1 MGRYNET
8 AMQFTTPIHDFGQ
21 TFQLTGSDKILAL
34 GSCFAQVVGQRL
46 ADNRLDIVI
55 NPTGVLYNPES
66 IFLTLDAALDIAQG
80 NSDVLRELQRV
91 MNSLTFEGQDGKWYN
106 WMAASL
112 IQGQS
117 REECYRQMADAMEH
131 MAQRLN
137 NLTVLML
144 TFGTDHYYS
153 LNGQYPVANCHKMPA
168 AMFEEHILTTDEI
181 ARGFDNTCRR
191 LKELRPELKILVSVS
206 PYRYLKYGLHTSQLS
221 KARLL
226 LATDEIQKRHNMV
239 CYFPAY
245 EILNDELRDYR
256 YYAADM
262 VHPSETAEQYIWQ
275 TFCDHYIDE
284 RLNLFFHEW
293 APVLKLQSHRAKDI
307 ATQDALNATLSKKI
321 EQVKQQFPEM
331 FQTLEIEH

>member
-1 MGRYNET
+1 MT
-8 AMQFTTPIHDFGQ
+8 FTTPIHDFGQ
-21 TFQLTGSDKILAL
+21 TFRISASDKLLAL

-46 ADNRLDIVI
+46 ADNRLDIAV

-66 IFLTLDAALDIAQG
+66 IFLTIDTALDIAMG
-80 NSDVLRELQRV
+80 HSDALEELK
-91 MNSLTFEGQDGKWYN
+91 SLTFEGQDGRWYN

-112 IQGQS
+112 IEGQS
-117 REECYRQMADAMEH
+117 REECDRHMADAMEH
-131 MAQRLN
+131 MAQRLKG
-137 NLTVLML
+137 LTVLML

-153 LNGQYPVANCHKMPA
+153 LNGQVPVTNCHKMPA
-168 AMFEEHILTTDEI
+168 ALFEEHIMSTDDI
-181 ARGFDNTCRR
+181 VRRFDNTCRR
-191 LKELRPELKILVSVS
+191 LMELRPELKIIVSVS

-226 LATDEIQKRHNMV
+226 LATDEIQKRYDAV

-262 VHPSETAEQYIWQ
+262 VHPSETAEEYIWQ
-275 TFCDHYIDE
+275 TFCDHYMDE
-284 RLNLFFHEW
+284 RLNNFIHEW
-293 APVLKLQSHRAKDI
+293 APVLKLQSHRTKDI

-321 EQVKQQFPEM
+321 EQVRQQFPEM
-331 FQTLEIEH
+331 L

>member
-1 MGRYNET
+1 MT
-8 AMQFTTPIHDFGQ
+8 FTTPIHDFGQ
-21 TFQLTGSDKILAL
+21 IFRISASDKLLAL

-46 ADNRLDIVI
+46 ADNRLDITV

-66 IFLTLDAALDIAQG
+66 IFLTIDTALCIAQG
-80 NSDVLRELQRV
+80 NGDTLEELK
-91 MNSLTFEGQDGKWYN
+91 SLTFEGQDGRWYN

-112 IQGQS
+112 IEGQS
-117 REECYRQMADAMEH
+117 REECDRHMADAMEH

-137 NLTVLML
+137 SLTVLML

-153 LNGQYPVANCHKMPA
+153 LNGQFPVTNCHKMPA
-168 AMFEEHILTTDEI
+168 ALFEEHIMSTDDI
-181 ARGFDNTCRR
+181 VRRFDNTCRR
-191 LKELRPELKILVSVS
+191 LMELRPELKIIVSVS

-226 LATDEIQKRHNMV
+226 LATDEIQKRYDAV

-262 VHPSETAEQYIWQ
+262 VHPSETAEEYIWQ
-275 TFCDHYIDE
+275 TFCDHYMDE
-284 RLNLFFHEW
+284 RLNNFIHEW
-293 APVLKLQSHRAKDI
+293 ASVVKLQSHRTKDTS
-307 ATQDALNATLSKKI
+307 AQDALNARLNKKI
-321 EQVKQQFPEM
+321 EQVKQQFPDM
-331 FQTLEIEH
+331 F

>member
-1 MGRYNET
+1 
-8 AMQFTTPIHDFGQ
+8 MQFTTPIHDFGQ
-21 TFQLTGSDKILAL
+21 TFRLTGSDKILAL

-46 ADNRLDIVI
+46 ADNRLDIAI

-66 IFLTLDAALDIAQG
+66 IFLTLDTALDIAQG
-80 NSDVLRELQRV
+80 NSDVLQQRLRV
-91 MNSLTFEGQDGKWYN
+91 MKSLTFEAPDGRWYN

-117 REECYRQMADAMEH
+117 REECDRRMADVMEH
-131 MAQRLN
+131 IAQRLN
-137 NLTVLML
+137 SLTVLML

-153 LNGQYPVANCHKMPA
+153 LNGQCTVANCHKMPA
-168 AMFEEHILTTDEI
+168 AMFEERILTIDEI
-181 ARGFDNTCRR
+181 VRRFDTTCRR
-191 LKELRPELKILVSVS
+191 LIELRPELKILVSVS
-206 PYRYLKYGLHTSQLS
+206 PYRYLKYGLHVSQLS

-226 LATDEIQKRHNMV
+226 LATDEIQKRHSAV

-262 VHPSETAEQYIWQ
+262 VHPSETAEEYIWQ
-275 TFCDHYIDE
+275 TFCNHYIDQ
-284 RLNLFFHEW
+284 RLSLFFQEW
-293 APVLKLQSHRAKDI
+293 APVLKLQSHRTKDT
-307 ATQDALNATLSKKI
+307 ATQNALCATLSKKT

-331 FQTLEIEH
+331 FLDTDN

>member
-1 MGRYNET
+1 MT
-8 AMQFTTPIHDFGQ
+8 FTTPIHDFGQ
-21 TFQLTGSDKILAL
+21 TFRLTASDKILAL

-46 ADNRLDIVI
+46 ADNRLDIAV

-66 IFLTLDAALDIAQG
+66 IFLTIDTALDIAMG
-80 NSDVLRELQRV
+80 HSDALEELK
-91 MNSLTFEGQDGKWYN
+91 SLTFEGQDGKWYN

-112 IQGQS
+112 IEGQS
-117 REECYRQMADAMEH
+117 REECDRHMADAMEH
-131 MAQRLN
+131 MAQRLKG
-137 NLTVLML
+137 LTVLML

-153 LNGQYPVANCHKMPA
+153 LNGQVPVTNCHKMPA
-168 AMFEEHILTTDEI
+168 ALFEEHIMSTDDI
-181 ARGFDNTCRR
+181 VRRFDNTCRR
-191 LKELRPELKILVSVS
+191 LMELRPELKIIVSVS

-226 LATDEIQKRHNMV
+226 LATDEIQKRYDAV

-262 VHPSETAEQYIWQ
+262 VHPSETAEEYIWQ

-284 RLNLFFHEW
+284 RLNIFIREW
-293 APVLKLQSHRAKDI
+293 APVLKLQSHRTKDTS
-307 ATQDALNATLSKKI
+307 AQDALNATISKKI
-321 EQVKQQFPEM
+321 EQVRQQFPEM
-331 FQTLEIEH
+331 L

>member
-1 MGRYNET
+1 MT
-8 AMQFTTPIHDFGQ
+8 FTTPIHDFGR
-21 TFQLTGSDKILAL
+21 TLLLASSDKILAL

-46 ADNRLDIVI
+46 ADNRFDIVV

-66 IFLTLDAALDIAQG
+66 IFLTLDTALDIAQG
-80 NSDVLRELQRV
+80 NSDVLQERQRD
-91 MNSLTFEGQDGKWYN
+91 MKSLTFEGQDRRWYN

-117 REECYRQMADAMEH
+117 REECDRHMADAIEL

-137 NLTVLML
+137 ELTVLML

-153 LNGQYPVANCHKMPA
+153 IKGDKAVTNCHKMPA
-168 AMFEEHILTTDEI
+168 AMFEEHIMSTDDIVE
-181 ARGFDNTCRR
+181 RFDNMCQK
-191 LKELRPELKILVSVS
+191 LLELRPGLKIIVSVS

-226 LATDEIQKRHNMV
+226 LATDEIQKRHDAV

-262 VHPSETAEQYIWQ
+262 VHPSETAEEYIWQ

-284 RLNLFFHEW
+284 HLNGFIHEW
-293 APVLKLQSHRAKDI
+293 APVLKLQSHRTKDS
-307 ATQDALNATLSKKI
+307 ATQDALNARLNKKI
-321 EQVKQQFPEM
+321 EQVKQQFPDM
-331 FQTLEIEH
+331 F